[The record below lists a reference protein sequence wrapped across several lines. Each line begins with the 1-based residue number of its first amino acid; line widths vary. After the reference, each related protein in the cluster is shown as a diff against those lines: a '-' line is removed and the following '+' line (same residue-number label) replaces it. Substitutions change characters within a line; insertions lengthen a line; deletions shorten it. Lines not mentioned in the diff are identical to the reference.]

1 MDLAEK
7 ITDATVGAD
16 ALELRSSWLKQH
28 VCRLRTKC
36 HDGCQVNAPQLFRS
50 VGGNCVDEDVPQP
63 PAGVEQY
70 VPLTYNADMAA

>member
-7 ITDATVGAD
+7 ITDATVSAD
-16 ALELRSSWLKQH
+16 ALALRSSWLKQH

-63 PAGVEQY
+63 PAGVEQFAL
-70 VPLTYNADMAA
+70 LTYNSDWAL